1 MGTLIEVLKDD
12 SQRRT
17 VVDDCVTLIDAE
29 VADKKGLSGK
39 FVRAA
44 FKTVKGFKPGIVPMS
59 MDALLDDFAVK
70 VDPHWQACQTS
81 GTPAR
86 SYFQQHKEAIS
97 TALLEITDERAAQS
111 RHKVLVKAYKSL
123 RGKATEHISQAI
135 PRLADLMVKH
145 AS

>member
-1 MGTLIEVLKDD
+1 MGSLIEATKDD
-12 SQRRT
+12 SRRRA
-17 VVDDCVTLIDAE
+17 VIDDCVALIDAE

-39 FVRAA
+39 FVRTA

-70 VDPHWQACQTS
+70 VDPHWQTCQDQGS
-81 GTPAR
+81 APR
-86 SYFQQHKEAIS
+86 SYFVQHKAPIAQ
-97 TALLEITDERAAQS
+97 ALLEITDERAAKS
-111 RHKVLVKAYKSL
+111 KHKVLVKAYKSL
-123 RGKATEHISQAI
+123 RGKAVDHIGQAM